1 MSCFCG
7 IVRKFAPE
15 FRNLLLLMKRYI
27 YTLCVILVGSSCLL
41 SCMKSSDD
49 TVVTY
54 YETAITNMQLSAV
67 NRKIHTTT
75 SKGADTTYVKKLTTF
90 PKFTV
95 DHVNGRIFNADSL
108 PSDCD
113 LSRVLVTL
121 TASSYTGTLF
131 IKDLGSDNLIFYS
144 STDSIDFTSPREF
157 RAYNTD
163 GTLYKSYQVTL
174 NKHNAPTGKLIWEE
188 RPLNEYPN
196 KQAEEEAKWEKIVK
210 EAGLKT
216 FIGAA
221 RLEAY
226 AYSNDNKLMVTRDNG
241 TTWVEDDISSDPSLL
256 PLDIFSYVYY
266 PTKVD
271 SEDDYILLVGL
282 DAIWRKIVEDSK
294 YGVLGEWVYMPL
306 ESYNQ
311 YTLPS
316 FPEEMVYFN
325 HAVLAFCPLE
335 GIYESR
341 DGGITWKDYP
351 DIYVLPNKS
360 GELLNFEVTT
370 DNGYLWFKDKDEGK
384 VWRGYILEK

>member
-174 NKHNAPTGKLIWEE
+174 NKHTAPTGKLIWEE
-188 RPLNEYPN
+188 RPLNEYPT

-316 FPEEMVYFN
+316 FPEEMVYFS

>member
-1 MSCFCG
+1 
-7 IVRKFAPE
+7 
-15 FRNLLLLMKRYI
+15 MKRYI

-163 GTLYKSYQVTL
+163 GSLYKSYQVTM
-174 NKHNAPTGKLIWEE
+174 NAHSTSTPPSRLRKRQSG
-188 RPLNEYPN
+188 RRS
-196 KQAEEEAKWEKIVK
+196 
-210 EAGLKT
+210 LK
-216 FIGAA
+216 
-221 RLEAY
+221 RQ
-226 AYSNDNKLMVTRDNG
+226 V
-241 TTWVEDDISSDPSLL
+241 
-256 PLDIFSYVYY
+256 
-266 PTKVD
+266 
-271 SEDDYILLVGL
+271 
-282 DAIWRKIVEDSK
+282 
-294 YGVLGEWVYMPL
+294 
-306 ESYNQ
+306 
-311 YTLPS
+311 
-316 FPEEMVYFN
+316 
-325 HAVLAFCPLE
+325 
-335 GIYESR
+335 
-341 DGGITWKDYP
+341 
-351 DIYVLPNKS
+351 
-360 GELLNFEVTT
+360 
-370 DNGYLWFKDKDEGK
+370 
-384 VWRGYILEK
+384 